1 MHATKEEIREF
12 ALDTADKF
20 TYLTKRLKRKARAKS
35 LELSTLEEI
44 TEELLAAYM
53 ELQEYMIKT
62 GVKSNMRVTY
72 TYAPAALSG
81 AISSG
86 GAHF

>member
-1 MHATKEEIREF
+1 MYATKEEIREF

-20 TYLTKRLKRKARAKS
+20 TYLIKRLKRKARAKS
-35 LELSTLEEI
+35 LGLSTLEEI

-62 GVKSNMRVTY
+62 GGKRNRKVTY
-72 TYAPAALSG
+72 TYEPTALSG

>member
-1 MHATKEEIREF
+1 MYATKEEIREF

-20 TYLTKRLKRKARAKS
+20 TYLIKRLKRKARSKS

-44 TEELLAAYM
+44 TEGLLAAYM

-72 TYAPAALSG
+72 TYAPSTYSG
-81 AISSG
+81 ATSSG
-86 GAHF
+86 GVHF

>member
-1 MHATKEEIREF
+1 MYASKEEIREF

-20 TYLTKRLKRKARAKS
+20 TYLIKRLKRKARAKS

-44 TEELLAAYM
+44 TEGLLAAYM

-62 GVKSNMRVTY
+62 GGKRNMRATY
-72 TYAPAALSG
+72 TSPVTTLSG

-86 GAHF
+86 GSHF

>member
-1 MHATKEEIREF
+1 MYETKEEIREF

-20 TYLTKRLKRKARAKS
+20 TYLIKRLKRKARSKS

-44 TEELLAAYM
+44 TEGLLAAYM

-62 GVKSNMRVTY
+62 GGKSNMRVTY
-72 TYAPAALSG
+72 TYEPAALSR

-86 GAHF
+86 GSHF